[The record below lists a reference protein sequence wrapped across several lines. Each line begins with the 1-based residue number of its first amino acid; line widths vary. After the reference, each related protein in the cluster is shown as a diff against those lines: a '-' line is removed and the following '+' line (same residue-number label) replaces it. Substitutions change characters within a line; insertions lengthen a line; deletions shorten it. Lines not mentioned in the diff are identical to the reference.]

1 MHVQRTNT
9 ILYCQKWAETVAFYR
24 DVFAFRI
31 SHQTD
36 WFIEFEVTPDAAYLS
51 IADEQ
56 RASVKSVSGQGI
68 TLSWQVGDLQ
78 AIYQLLAGRGV
89 ELGPI
94 REKWDASLCY
104 LHDPEGHRIELW
116 QPLK

>member
-1 MHVQRTNT
+1 M
-9 ILYCQKWAETVAFYR
+9 YCQKWAETVAFYR

-36 WFIEFEVTPDAAYLS
+36 WFMEFEITPDAAYLS
-51 IADEQ
+51 IADER

-89 ELGPI
+89 ETH
-94 REKWDASLCY
+94 SLSRKMGRVIV
-104 LHDPEGHRIELW
+104 LSA
-116 QPLK
+116 